1 MLKFSFGGSLNK
13 ILDETRYDGD
23 MNVCFPAGSTPSLSY
38 DDKRTH
44 DEMCLML
51 WLSPF
56 LTCSILK
63 KRIYILFNRLVSKE
77 RTILKSVLSGMIVT
91 LLLASTLALAFG
103 VQLAQSESKII
114 VVPDD
119 YATIQK
125 AINAANPG
133 DSIYVRASI
142 YYEHVV
148 VNKTVSLR
156 GENRLTTVIDGGGVG
171 DVVRIEAD
179 DALFSGFTVRSSSSG
194 FHAGIYLYNADR
206 CVINN
211 SIITSN
217 LQFGIL
223 FLVSTY
229 NIIENSEV
237 SNNSWNG
244 IDVGD
249 TGSHHNT
256 IRNNVVF
263 QNGGNYGVDAYAGS
277 DYTIIEDNTVYNNAW
292 IGIAIGWSH
301 NCVIRNNRLHNNT
314 ASSLVLDTASHC
326 TVVNN
331 TISNSRH
338 GGITLLGLGNY
349 FNNILNNTVR
359 FGEAGID
366 LGASARYTTI
376 SGNVISRNNYGLR
389 IAYNEG
395 YPNYNNYVYH
405 NDFLDNTVNA
415 RNSEDR
421 YTSFWD
427 DGYPSGGNYWSDY
440 VGVDEKSGPDQDLP
454 GRDGIGDRF
463 YIIDSGN
470 VDHYPLMKP
479 WSPTQ
484 PLVEATVD
492 IDPNSL
498 SLKSKG
504 KWITAYI
511 ELPKSYDVK
520 DIDISMIML
529 NYTIPAELRPIA
541 IGDNDNDG
549 VPDLMVKFDRT
560 EVISYIVRMKGR
572 QTRFTQVKLTITGGL
587 KNGIHFEGSDTIK
600 IR

>member
-1 MLKFSFGGSLNK
+1 LQISRAREIQDVLGKDIFLYNYVIWKERAMLK
-13 ILDETRYDGD
+13 
-23 MNVCFPAGSTPSLSY
+23 
-38 DDKRTH
+38 
-44 DEMCLML
+44 
-51 WLSPF
+51 
-56 LTCSILK
+56 SI
-63 KRIYILFNRLVSKE
+63 
-77 RTILKSVLSGMIVT
+77 LSGMLVV
-91 LLLASTLALAFG
+91 LLLANTFGLALG
-103 VQLAQSESKII
+103 IQSAQSEPATI

-119 YATIQK
+119 YATIQR
-125 AINAANPG
+125 AINVANLG

-142 YYEHVV
+142 YCEHVV
-148 VNKTVSLR
+148 VNKTVSLM
-156 GENRLTTVIDGGGVG
+156 GESRLTTVIDGGGVG
-171 DVVRIEAD
+171 DVVRIEAED
-179 DALFSGFTVRSSSSG
+179 VRFSGFMVRSG
-194 FHAGIYLYNADR
+194 FSAGICLYGADR
-206 CVINN
+206 CVIDD
-211 SIITSN
+211 SIVTSN
-217 LQFGIL
+217 LGFGVV
-223 FLVSTY
+223 FYFSTY

-277 DYTIIEDNTVYNNAW
+277 DYTIIEDNAVSDNAW
-292 IGIAIGWSH
+292 IGIAIGWS
-301 NCVIRNNRLHNNT
+301 NYCVIRNNRLHNNT
-314 ASSLVLDTASHC
+314 ASSVVLDTASHC

-395 YPNYNNYVYH
+395 YPNYDNYVYH
-405 NDFLDNTVNA
+405 NDFVDNTVNA

-454 GRDGIGDRF
+454 GRDEMGDKF
-463 YIIDSGN
+463 YIIDSNN

-479 WSPTQ
+479 WSPTR
-484 PLVEATVD
+484 PLVEATLD

-498 SLKSKG
+498 NLKSKG
-504 KWITAYI
+504 KWITAHI

-520 DIDISMIML
+520 AINISMIML
-529 NYTIPAELRPIA
+529 NCTIPAALRPTA
-541 IGDNDNDG
+541 IGDYDNDG

-560 EVISYIVRMKGR
+560 EVIRYIVSMKGR

-587 KNGIHFEGSDTIK
+587 ENGIHFEGSDTIK
-600 IR
+600 IP